1 MFQLPTKFQK
11 NKDKIDKEV
20 YFEQQGR
27 WAESAINRS
36 PLVRP
41 AGIPKSVIIHDDT
54 LREGMNHPGLN
65 VSEDM
70 KMKIAEKLEEAGVRE
85 VEAGYSGIKEHAQF
99 MKRLKHSGSKMRL
112 GSHILAGGG
121 DFSMGDFRKDVDSA
135 VDAGVDVI
143 SYLIIADNYFWN
155 PVLDEDALI
164 DRVQECIR
172 YSKERGMFTAVG
184 PCSYSFSMIR
194 KIDIA
199 AMEAGA
205 DRIYVYDYKGWYTPE
220 AVSFI
225 VKFVREAVGDKVPI
239 AFHAHDDFGLAT
251 MNTVA
256 ATIAGATLVDVNIN
270 NLGHRC
276 GNADFAE
283 TVLALETLYGVQ
295 TGIDLSKIYSL
306 CKLVEEITGVLI
318 PPNKPHIGANM
329 YVYCGIHP
337 EHLRGGTWWVMEN
350 VKAETIGHQRT
361 IQWTPTVLDRGGLN
375 GPVAHKAEDM
385 GFALTEGQLAKIYDK
400 LREIIKQRKYATDD
414 EMEKII
420 RDVITVQVK

>member
-1 MFQLPTKFQK
+1 MFELPAEFQK
-11 NKDKIDKEV
+11 NKDRIDKEM
-20 YFEQQGR
+20 YFEPQGR
-27 WAESAINRS
+27 WVESAINRS
-36 PLVRP
+36 PLIRK
-41 AGIPKSVIIHDDT
+41 AGIPKRVIIHDDT
-54 LREGMNHPGLN
+54 LREGMNHPGIN

-70 KMKIAEKLEEAGVRE
+70 KMKIAEKIEEAGVRE
-85 VEAGYSGIKEHAQF
+85 VEAGYSGIKEDAQF
-99 MKRLKHSGSKMRL
+99 MRRLKRSGSKMRL
-112 GSHILAGGG
+112 GSHVLAG
-121 DFSMGDFRKDVDSA
+121 MGDFRIDVDRA
-135 VDAGVDVI
+135 VDAGVDI
-143 SYLIIADNYFWN
+143 INYLIMGANYYGN
-155 PVLDEDALI
+155 PALEEDVLI
-164 DRVQECIR
+164 DQVQECIR

-184 PCSYSFSMIR
+184 PSSYSLSMIR

-225 VKFVREAVGDKVPI
+225 VKFIRETVADKVPI

-251 MNTVA
+251 INSIS
-256 ATIAGATLVDVNIN
+256 ATIAGAELVDVNVN

-306 CKLVEEITGVLI
+306 CKLIEEITGVLI
-318 PPNKPHIGANM
+318 PPNKPHSGANM
-329 YVYCGIHP
+329 YVYAGVHRD
-337 EHLRGGTWWVMEN
+337 LYRGGTWWVSEN
-350 VKAETIGHQRT
+350 IKAETIGHQRT
-361 IQWTPTVLDRGGLN
+361 IWWTPTVLDQGGLK

-385 GFALTEGQLAKIYDK
+385 GFVLTEGQLSKVYDG
-400 LREIIKQRKYATDD
+400 LRGIIKQRNYASDD

-420 RDVITVQVK
+420 REVVTS